1 MKRNEDFIYIPVIKA
16 NDILNTGNNITGKMI
31 MTKKYFAILPD
42 VVQDSNGTAKRDLYE
57 KAYFEDFLNN
67 FENIDLV
74 NFETEL
80 ISKIP
85 DRFVMSFLNLEKF
98 EVNVGFL
105 FFGGIRYKLKGEKI
119 QSAFVGNKT
128 NRLMIKDFYEK
139 VVKY

>member
-42 VVQDSNGTAKRDLYE
+42 VVQDSNGTAKRDLYD
-57 KAYFEDFLNN
+57 KSYFEDFLNN
-67 FENIDLV
+67 YENIDLV

>member
-1 MKRNEDFIYIPVIKA
+1 MKKNGDFIFIPVIKA

-42 VVQDSNGTAKRDLYE
+42 VVQDSNGTAKRDLYD
-57 KAYFEDFLNN
+57 KTYFEDFLNN
-67 FENIDLV
+67 YENIDLV

-85 DRFVMSFLNLEKF
+85 ERYVMSFLNLEKF